1 MTRMM
6 ENEKDL
12 KKSQLDD
19 SADEP
24 VEHKEK
30 KADHSPKKEKKKAS
44 IEDKLDLLEEEL
56 KSIKDKYLRTLA
68 EMENLQRRTSEE
80 IRKERKYAS
89 MTIVDKLI
97 DHFEVFD
104 QALAIETD
112 DANFKN
118 FLTGFK
124 MIKEMMFQSLQSE
137 GVEQLV
143 TPIGKEFDPTLEH
156 AFDTRYDE
164 TKPEHTILEVVKKGY
179 KFKDRLLRPT
189 LVVINIKP
197 ESDKNSNNQNQSDP
211 NVA

>member
-1 MTRMM
+1 MT
-6 ENEKDL
+6 ENENDL
-12 KKSQLDD
+12 KTKQPNDGPE
-19 SADEP
+19 EP
-24 VEHKEK
+24 IEHKEK
-30 KADHSPKKEKKKAS
+30 KADSSHKKEKKKPS
-44 IEDKLDLLEEEL
+44 IEDKLELIEDEL

-80 IRKERKYAS
+80 IRRERKYAS
-89 MTIVDKLI
+89 MTVADKMI

-104 QALAIETD
+104 QALSIETE

-118 FLTGFK
+118 FLAGFK
-124 MIKEMMFQSLQSE
+124 MIKDMLYQSLQSE

-164 TKPEHTILEVVKKGY
+164 TKPENTILEVIKKGY
-179 KFKDRLLRPT
+179 KFKDRLLRPS

-197 ESDKNSNNQNQSDP
+197 ESTLNQTNQESSDAK
-211 NVA
+211 VA